1 MGRIKTTV
9 ATTARRV
16 LPIGSWPRD
25 LLATTYR
32 GAQHTK
38 ATFVDARRRSAR
50 TRVDNGEVGLP
61 TYGKWRKQQAA
72 RVASPNQADSTTS
85 FLVLVEGDES
95 SQEAARTAA
104 SLRGQLTGGSRV
116 VTLPTGADLSD
127 VLGASG
133 EDFVLF
139 LRAGDVLE
147 PAALAD
153 IAKSHRADP
162 VLELIGFDRDH
173 LVGTNRVDPLFIP
186 SWSPEMLLGV
196 NYFDRAFAIKVARAR
211 SVAAL
216 PRLTDR
222 GVWQILLLSGLSDRT
237 AGRLAEVLLTSPV
250 RAKAALGEADA
261 EMVAEAL
268 ATLGESAETSVENGV
283 VRVRFIPDA
292 WPTVSIVIPTRHSR
306 KNLQRVLPSLAR
318 TDYPSFDVQII
329 DNGGFSDENA
339 EWYAENSDGLALDVI
354 WWTEHPFNYS
364 RVNNVAARA
373 TAGEVIVMLNDDT
386 EAVDPGWLKEMVGFL
401 GRPGIGTVGV
411 QHRQGEGLIQHG
423 GVVVG
428 PGGSADNLFAGLE
441 PGSNTLVGSTDWYR
455 NSLAV
460 TGACVATTREVFEE
474 VGGLDERFILCGSD
488 VVFGLDQ
495 VIRGRRNVVVPFDMV
510 RHFESI
516 TRGMDSA
523 PVEDYYA
530 SYWRYHP
537 WLLGGDP
544 YLSPS
549 LSPLSSVPVFRSDD
563 DPSPVEL
570 ALRGMGRPFTKVAQ
584 NMGIS
589 AEAVALLGTASV
601 SREQVQAVHDL
612 HSENAG
618 PIEIRT
624 INWFIPD
631 IDMPFFG
638 GLNTAFRLADKL
650 GREHGVKNRFVVLG
664 ARNELF
670 IRTALAAA
678 FASLG
683 DAEIVFYE
691 GRDEEIAELPPADIA
706 VATLWLTAMHVAKA
720 TGVKRK
726 FYLMQDFEPAFY
738 PASTMYAM
746 AEESYRLGLYG
757 LCNTDSMGRI
767 YSGMYH
773 GESMSFTPAVDRGVY
788 HPHGRRE
795 KGDDEPVTIFAY
807 ARDHFRNCWE
817 LVYSALSEIKRIHGD
832 KVRIVAAGA
841 RYLPPSADFIDM
853 GLLDY
858 RATGRVYRETD
869 IGITMQIS
877 RHPSY
882 LPLELMASGVPMV
895 APDSDWFY
903 WLFDDGENSLLTM
916 RTLDDVVSRL
926 DALVRDKQLRADLR
940 AGALATIDASHSD
953 WDLALDGIW
962 DYLTDPSRTSTE
974 TVR

>member
-1 MGRIKTTV
+1 MSRIKTTV
-9 ATTARRV
+9 ATTARRM
-16 LPIGSWPRD
+16 LPPGSWARD
-25 LLATTYR
+25 VLATTYR
-32 GAQHTK
+32 GAQHTR
-38 ATFVDARRRSAR
+38 ATFVSAR
-50 TRVDNGEVGLP
+50 QRSLRARSDREVGLSS
-61 TYGKWRKQQAA
+61 YAQWRKQQSRQVSAA
-72 RVASPNQADSTTS
+72 NADDSTTS
-85 FLVLVEGDES
+85 FLIVVEGAEGA
-95 SQEAARTAA
+95 QETLRTIA
-104 SLRGQLTGGSRV
+104 SVRGQLQEGSRAV
-116 VTLPTGADLSD
+116 VLPPESDLSAFLD
-127 VLGASG
+127 GSD

-139 LRAGDVLE
+139 LRAGDLLE
-147 PAALAD
+147 ARALAD

-162 VLELIGFDRDH
+162 VLEFVGFDRDH
-173 LVGTNRVDPLFIP
+173 EASGKRVDPLFLP
-186 SWSPEMLLGV
+186 AWSPEMLLGA
-196 NYFDRAFAIKVARAR
+196 NYFDRAFAIKLARVKKI
-211 SVAAL
+211 SSPL
-216 PRLTDR
+216 TLTDR
-222 GVWQILLLSGLSDRT
+222 GIWKMLLLSGLSDRT
-237 AGRLAEVLLTSPV
+237 AGRLPEVLLTSPQ
-250 RAKAALGEADA
+250 RPRTALGEADA
-261 EMVAEAL
+261 EIVAAAL
-268 ATLGESAETSVENGV
+268 AELGETAETSVENGV
-283 VRVRFIPDA
+283 VRVRLLPA
-292 WPTVSIVIPTRHSR
+292 EWPTVSIVIPTRHSR
-306 KNLQRVLPSLAR
+306 NNLQRVLPSLAR

-329 DNGGFSDENA
+329 DNGGYSEENA
-339 EWYAENSDGLALDVI
+339 AWYAENSDGLTLDVI
-354 WWTEHPFNYS
+354 WWSEQPFNYS
-364 RVNNVAARA
+364 RVNNVAIRA
-373 TAGEVIVMLNDDT
+373 TSGEVVVMLNDDT

-401 GRPGIGTVGV
+401 GRPGVGSVGV
-411 QHRQGEGLIQHG
+411 QHRQGDGLIQHG

-428 PGGSADNLFAGLE
+428 PGGSADNLFAGLQ
-441 PGSNTLVGSTDWYR
+441 PGSDTLIGPTDWYR

-460 TGACVATTREVFEE
+460 TGACVATWRTVFEE

-495 VIRGRRNVVVPFDMV
+495 VIRGRRNVVVPFDTV

-537 WLLGGDP
+537 WLLNGDP
-544 YLSPS
+544 YLSPN
-549 LSPLSSVPVFRSDD
+549 LSPLSSVPVLRNEN

-570 ALRGMGRPFTKVAQ
+570 ALRGMGRPFNKVAQ

-589 AEAVALLGTASV
+589 AEAYALLSTASV
-601 SREQVQAVHDL
+601 SRDEVRAVHEL
-612 HSENAG
+612 HQEFSG
-618 PIEIRT
+618 PLEIRT

-650 GREHGVKNRFVVLG
+650 KREHGVRNRFVVLG

-670 IRTALAAA
+670 IRSALAAA

-683 DAEIVFYE
+683 DSDIVFYE
-691 GRDEEIAELPPADIA
+691 GRDEEIAQLPPADIA

-720 TGVKRK
+720 GGVKRK

-767 YSGMYH
+767 YSGLYH
-773 GESMSFTPAVDRGVY
+773 GKSMSFTPAVDRSVY
-788 HPHGRRE
+788 HPAGRRVKDE
-795 KGDDEPVTIFAY
+795 DEPVTIFAY

-817 LVYSALSEIKRIHGD
+817 LVFSALSEIKRIHGD
-832 KVRIVAAGA
+832 RVRIVAAGA

-858 RATGRVYRETD
+858 RATGSVYRETD
-869 IGITMQIS
+869 IGITMQVS

-903 WLFDDGENSLLTM
+903 WLFQDGENSLLTM
-916 RTLDDVVSRL
+916 RTLGDAVSRL
-926 DALVRDKQLRADLR
+926 DTLVRDAQLREELR
-940 AGALATIDASHSD
+940 AGALRTIDEHHSD
-953 WDLALDGIW
+953 WDAALDGVW
-962 DYLTDPSRTSTE
+962 AYMTDPERGE
-974 TVR
+974 AGGER